1 MQCIFCHKDTSLSKS
16 VEHIIP
22 ESLGN
27 KHHYLPQGYV
37 CDQCNNYFSIKIEKE
52 LLKQPYFVSMRFRND
67 ILSKKGRPVK
77 EKMFFPSALKSSEV
91 SMQKSENGIVIT
103 IEDEDVWKS
112 IIEGKLRTMYELYI
126 PEPEYPNVIMSR
138 FLAKCAY
145 EYFLYNTGKDNYNL
159 CVQELLGSEND
170 MLKDLREYARYGKG
184 KYWQY
189 HQRRLYSE
197 GDVFLNREEHS
208 SYEIL
213 HEMKLFV
220 KDYKRYPNGNVEAEI
235 YFVLAI
241 AGIEYTICLSDPD
254 ISEYQKW
261 VMDHGTVSPLTDDN
275 EILLFGLSDSNP
287 MLIKQ
292 DKGELNSVQKPSY
305 GNNKLKK

>member
-1 MQCIFCHKDTSLSKS
+1 MQCIFCHKESTSSQS
-16 VEHIIP
+16 IEHIIP

-91 SMQKSENGIVIT
+91 SMQKSGNRIVIT

-112 IIEGKLRTMYELYI
+112 IIDGKTRTMYELYI

-145 EYFLYNTGKDNYNL
+145 EYFLYNMGEDKYDL
-159 CVQELLGSEND
+159 CVQELLGSE
-170 MLKDLREYARYGKG
+170 KDILNNLREYARYGKG
-184 KYWQY
+184 KTWQY

-197 GDVFLNREEHS
+197 GDCYFNQNENIC
-208 SYEIL
+208 YEIL

-220 KDYKRYPNGNVEAEI
+220 KEHKHFQNGNVEAEI
-235 YFVLAI
+235 YFVMAI
-241 AGIEYTICLSDPD
+241 AGIEYAICLSDPD
-254 ISEYQKW
+254 ISEYLKW
-261 VMDHGTVSPLTDDN
+261 IEEHKGLSPLEDDA
-275 EILLFGLSDSNP
+275 ETLSFSLSDVNP
-287 MLIKQ
+287 MLIKK
-292 DKGELNSVQKPSY
+292 DDDRIH
-305 GNNKLKK
+305 